1 MRTHLL
7 VVTILLTGISAS
19 ADNLVT
25 NPGFETGDPS
35 GWTLAGRDSAP
46 AFNGIYYGVDP
57 ADAHSGAFGAY
68 FGPVGGV
75 MTLSQNLTVMPNT
88 DYTISFWLAQA
99 PATPAPYSNS
109 LDVSFGGQPWI
120 TQTAVPQAS
129 YTQYAVVGF
138 SPSSTTTLQ
147 FSFRNDTGFFS
158 LDDVSVS
165 LTPAPEPAVWMLL
178 LAGFLCFIV
187 RRNRAATAR
196 ERFLR
201 P

>member
-7 VVTILLTGISAS
+7 FATILLTGLSAS

-25 NPGFETGDPS
+25 NPGFETGDLS
-35 GWTLAGRDSAP
+35 GWTLSGTDSAP
-46 AFNGIYYGVDP
+46 AFNGLYYGVDP

-75 MTLSQNLTVMPNT
+75 MTLGQNLTVMPNT

-99 PATPAPYSNS
+99 PATPAPYINT
-109 LDVSFGGQPWI
+109 LGVSFGGQPWV
-120 TQTAVPQAS
+120 TQAGVPEGP
-129 YTQYAVVGF
+129 YTQYRVVGF
-138 SPSSTTTLQ
+138 SPSNSATLQ

-178 LAGFLCFIV
+178 VLGSFFIAY
-187 RRNRAATAR
+187 RSRAATTR
-196 ERFLR
+196 ERCLR

>member
-7 VVTILLTGISAS
+7 VVTILLVGIGAK

-25 NPGFETGDPS
+25 NPGFETSDFN
-35 GWTLAGRDSAP
+35 GWTLSGTDSAP
-46 AFNGIYYGVDP
+46 ALNGIFYGVDA

-99 PATPAPYSNS
+99 PATPAPYINS
-109 LDVSFGGQPWI
+109 LGVSFGGRPWI
-120 TQTAVPQAS
+120 TQTGVPQGM
-129 YTQYAVVGF
+129 YTQYSVVGF
-138 SPSSTTTLQ
+138 SPSSSATLQ

-165 LTPAPEPAVWMLL
+165 LTPAPEPAVWILL
-178 LAGFLCFIV
+178 VLGFFCIAY
-187 RRNRAATAR
+187 RSRAATAR
-196 ERFLR
+196 ERSFR
-201 P
+201 S